1 MLCAH
6 VQVVLSVVEETQK
19 HNCVQNIQTLMQE
32 QLSFQIVC
40 ATLDIAAQT
49 VVCAQLALLA
59 SGSMREGAQSAASA
73 LKIRIVCQRAWKK
86 QHVSAFLALRGMTGG
101 LAQHAASE
109 STRIISAL
117 KHVHTAYNTPQHCQ
131 QRVLVSQHVSAA
143 LDVKRLMAIA
153 NIAQLGFSKASQVA
167 ASV

>member
-1 MLCAH
+1 M
-6 VQVVLSVVEETQK
+6 
-19 HNCVQNIQTLMQE
+19 
-32 QLSFQIVC
+32 
-40 ATLDIAAQT
+40 TLDIVAQT
-49 VVCAQLALLA
+49 AVYAQLALLV
-59 SGSMREGAQSAASA
+59 SGSMREGAQSAAYVLTIHKVWRQA
-73 LKIRIVCQRAWKK
+73 ATKR
-86 QHVSAFLALRGMTGG
+86 HVSAFLALLGMTGG

-131 QRVLVSQHVSAA
+131 QRVLVSQHASAA
-143 LDVKRLMAIA
+143 LDLKRLMAIA